1 VSGACGAEETYDYA
15 EDKGT
20 GTRPRL
26 THSVSVGRSSLRKT
40 RDVSRENKKGFGSGA
55 LKVKGKIFAMV
66 SSKGEFVVK
75 LPEEGVD
82 KLVSSGAGQR
92 FDPGHGRVMKEWVV
106 VRSGNANWTELAA
119 QAYQFVKAWG

>member
-1 VSGACGAEETYDYA
+1 
-15 EDKGT
+15 
-20 GTRPRL
+20 
-26 THSVSVGRSSLRKT
+26 
-40 RDVSRENKKGFGSGA
+40 
-55 LKVKGKIFAMV
+55 MV

-92 FDPGHGRVMKEWVV
+92 FHPGHGRVMKEWVV